1 MKQLGINVRHR
12 IEPAV
17 TPDNI
22 LSLHIPID
30 QQGENAADI
39 LAVLAL
45 EKAFQIL
52 RPCHFIAV
60 VTLVIAENT
69 VHGKACAHKGRES
82 IEVRLPCDLHEQ
94 IDHTPGQI
102 IHVTAIV
109 SPICL
114 QIEQVYAAG
123 LRRLEV
129 FFIPNG

>member
-39 LAVLAL
+39 LAVLLL
-45 EKAFQIL
+45 EEIAQIIGPGQL
-52 RPCHFIAV
+52 VAV

-69 VHGKACAHKGRES
+69 VHGKTRAHKGREP

-94 IDHTPGQI
+94 IDHAP
-102 IHVTAIV
+102 
-109 SPICL
+109 
-114 QIEQVYAAG
+114 
-123 LRRLEV
+123 
-129 FFIPNG
+129 